1 MEGESADSVIIFLV
15 IGTSA
20 MILMAIAII
29 LFVSYYQKK
38 MLEQKLRQQQM
49 EVTHQREMLRKEMEA
64 QEQERTRISK
74 ELHDGVGV
82 MVQSILTNVQSLGNQ
97 IATDV
102 VQDIS
107 QAVHETHQTVR
118 DAAFDLMPAS
128 LQRFGLAAA
137 LSDLATR
144 LTKRSPVAITM
155 HTSGT
160 ESSLDPQQQLLLFR
174 MAQEAVSNAL
184 KHARASWIHVRLDY
198 WSDRLE
204 LSITDDGVGM
214 KLNEGE
220 KTGGLGLFNLQTRA
234 ELLKAR
240 IHFLPHQPSG
250 TKVVIQLPLIH
261 G

>member
-1 MEGESADSVIIFLV
+1 MTTDSNATFLII
-15 IGTSA
+15 IGTSG

-174 MAQEAVSNAL
+174 MAQSAAL
-184 KHARASWIHVRLDY
+184 AKD
-198 WSDRLE
+198 
-204 LSITDDGVGM
+204 
-214 KLNEGE
+214 
-220 KTGGLGLFNLQTRA
+220 Q
-234 ELLKAR
+234 
-240 IHFLPHQPSG
+240 
-250 TKVVIQLPLIH
+250 
-261 G
+261 